1 MIPKSPQ
8 QRLVLVIDTN
18 VCLDLFVFND
28 PRITPLLHA
37 LQNNT
42 ITAITQASCRDEWLA
57 VLHYPQLPITEQS
70 RPISAALYDKYLQ
83 ITQTVAKDY
92 LILPRCTDA
101 DDQQFM
107 NLARDASATH
117 LLTKDKALLK
127 CAKRVNK
134 LGLFCILTPDNFIK
148 NVLSSER

>member
-28 PRITPLLHA
+28 PRIEPLLKA

-42 ITAITQASCRDEWLA
+42 VAAITRTSCRDEWLA
-57 VLHYPQLPITEQS
+57 VLRYPQLPITEQS
-70 RPISAALYDKYLQ
+70 RPISAALYDKYVQ
-83 ITQTVAKDY
+83 ITQNSPKIDV
-92 LILPRCTDA
+92 ILPRCTDA

-107 NLARDASATH
+107 ELARDASATH

-127 CAKRVNK
+127 CAKRVDK
-134 LGLFCILTPDNFIK
+134 LGLFRILTPDYFIK
-148 NVLSSER
+148 NILNS